1 MPQLYQTLS
10 GWYKEGTKV
19 RFYMQVSLIRQ
30 EEIKLPVSNNEM
42 NTVEETRLLH
52 NRNARY
58 YRRRGAHIAI
68 ISS

>member
-10 GWYKEGTKV
+10 GWYKEGMKV

-30 EEIKLPVSNNEM
+30 EEIKLSVSNNEI
-42 NTVEETRLLH
+42 NTDEETRLLH

-58 YRRRGAHIAI
+58 
-68 ISS
+68 

>member
-42 NTVEETRLLH
+42 NTDEETRLLR

-58 YRRRGAHIAI
+58 
-68 ISS
+68 

>member
-42 NTVEETRLLH
+42 NTDEETRLLH

-58 YRRRGAHIAI
+58 
-68 ISS
+68 

>member
-10 GWYKEGTKV
+10 GWYKEGMKV

-30 EEIKLPVSNNEM
+30 EEIKLPVINNEI
-42 NTVEETRLLH
+42 NTDEETRLLH

-58 YRRRGAHIAI
+58 
-68 ISS
+68 

>member
-10 GWYKEGTKV
+10 GWYKEGMKV

-42 NTVEETRLLH
+42 NTDEETRLLH

-58 YRRRGAHIAI
+58 
-68 ISS
+68 